1 MRALGA
7 PAARTNSWL
16 RRLFAALVIACTG
29 VASSAQELQ
38 VVRDDADERL
48 IACLQPDQAALPPM
62 AYPADALLLKMDAT
76 VRVRL
81 TFTQPDAPPAAVVF
95 FNSGDDRFSEVV
107 LQRVKAYRLPCLPNG
122 RSPITTTQEFYFDPR
137 DGRPVVWNA
146 PRPGM
151 SAGPPNKCTHQA
163 MGKID
168 YPSRALEQDST
179 RSTISR
185 KLQSGVVL
193 VHMQALSEGAPSSVI
208 ILSDA
213 GSGLL
218 AGTVTEYLQNMRVS
232 CDRYPVK
239 MLQAFQFHIEGEKQ
253 YAFKDMSLKSFAGL
267 LQDLDGQR
275 VRFDFST
282 MRCPFDVQLTLYQ
295 PHFPNSVGEVGEADP
310 NRAEFLEWLRGV
322 TLRLPRDAAKHL
334 VGSQMRV
341 SVPCGLLDL
350 RE

>member
-1 MRALGA
+1 MKASGA
-7 PAARTNSWL
+7 PGARTDRL
-16 RRLFAALVIACTG
+16 FRQLFAALVIACAA

-62 AYPADALLLKMDAT
+62 VYPADAVLLKKDAT

-95 FNSGDDRFSEVV
+95 FNSGEDRFSEVV

-122 RSPITTTQEFYFDPR
+122 RSPIMATQEFYFDPR

-151 SAGPPNKCTHQA
+151 SAGPPNKCTQQTT
-163 MGKID
+163 GKID
-168 YPSRALEQDST
+168 YPTRALEQDST
-179 RSTISR
+179 RSAVTRRS
-185 KLQSGVVL
+185 QSGVVL

-213 GSGLL
+213 GSRLL
-218 AGTVTEYLQNMRVS
+218 ADTVIEYLQNTRLS
-232 CDRYPVK
+232 CDRYPAK
-239 MLQAFQFHIEGEKQ
+239 ILQALQFRIEDDTQ
-253 YAFKDMSLKSFAGL
+253 YALKDMSLKSFAGL
-267 LQDLDGQR
+267 LKNLDGQR

-295 PHFPNSVGEVGEADP
+295 PHFPNDVGEVGEADP
-310 NRAEFLEWLRGV
+310 NRVEFLEWLRGL

-334 VGSQMRV
+334 VGAQTRV
-341 SVPCGLLDL
+341 SVPCGTLDL